1 MAAPAAA
8 AAPVDYSRLK
18 LLCIL
23 EGPGA
28 AVLSYAL
35 KCGTNK
41 TASVTLL
48 QYLTNLPDTSTANY
62 RALKG
67 EQKRKA
73 FTPTEKITIADDP
86 SCQSFDITL
95 LHKCIRLAC
104 ENVAGLNDAARWQD
118 NTVMEGLLT
127 KIKAERNE
135 CVHERPQMTN
145 EQHFLDKVEELK
157 NLFIRALQAVK
168 ERYGASDVET
178 TNVRNN
184 ITRQLQDILEAFT
197 EKIILQMNFNK
208 RLRFFKEESVDHLRN
223 IYKQFEYFDPLSFLS
238 GSPEERVHIQTV
250 FSKLVLKEQPKAIEI
265 DCLRL
270 LKFLRPKPEGSQPSQ
285 PIQDQR
291 PQLAVVSGV
300 AGSGK
305 TTLLTF
311 ILSEWLK
318 EECDRRVKHLEE
330 YDIVL
335 RIMCRDRDAQ
345 TLETFLGL
353 VFPSSLSVFNEPLAN
368 FLKHCKVLFIIDG
381 LDEMNSTSENLVNDI
396 LSISKYT
403 GNFSILAASRPERV
417 SDFLARTRQDYK
429 QWQVSIEGIPFRKR
443 MKFALQYCTSTNQ
456 DRLKE
461 LIVKKSNMKL
471 FELPLNL
478 IFLVTLFEDNP
489 DCIKENTTQS
499 SLYTNIHEWCT
510 EKLHHRIS
518 VDPTWGKKRPQTRNT
533 RIKRVLKVMYQMAL
547 QGLLQDRLSLS
558 DEDIERLADCC
569 EREDLPTHQVLGAFF
584 ILRSSVTNRVIK
596 RKYYIPHKGLLEYF
610 AAQHIMQSLQDGS
623 LSESGAIR
631 SLLHYVLQPQTKPL
645 DLKGLRNLFWHV
657 AGLLST
663 PGAPKRPEAIKEIL
677 DLLAETGAEWDEWI
691 SLVEDTHYNEN
702 FLQGIAHHVTENPPL
717 GTVKIIDT
725 TLASSAALLPHIP
738 PRNVEL
744 KLENETVNLK
754 NIHALT
760 GHNCSALYLSHHF
773 NYPCQK
779 PASDAVLRALDRS
792 HLIRF
797 LGHLSAGC
805 LALLPQSLTKLYL
818 ALPTDQYAG
827 SLLAAL
833 SGTVPSKLY
842 FLYIHVP
849 MEMVTPETLTSP
861 LPDVHSVILILS
873 DVNKSVI
880 NEACQVAAALQP
892 RKRGYRAIRFPRG
905 KMKTA
910 EWRELLHHLAAAKV
924 TVERIEIS
932 EGTIAKKE
940 ERELQGLAEN
950 LLRCR
955 FWRHHKDDYF
965 LP

>member
-178 TNVRNN
+178 TN
-184 ITRQLQDILEAFT
+184 
-197 EKIILQMNFNK
+197 
-208 RLRFFKEESVDHLRN
+208 
-223 IYKQFEYFDPLSFLS
+223 
-238 GSPEERVHIQTV
+238 
-250 FSKLVLKEQPKAIEI
+250 
-265 DCLRL
+265 
-270 LKFLRPKPEGSQPSQ
+270 
-285 PIQDQR
+285 
-291 PQLAVVSGV
+291 
-300 AGSGK
+300 
-305 TTLLTF
+305 
-311 ILSEWLK
+311 
-318 EECDRRVKHLEE
+318 
-330 YDIVL
+330 
-335 RIMCRDRDAQ
+335 
-345 TLETFLGL
+345 
-353 VFPSSLSVFNEPLAN
+353 
-368 FLKHCKVLFIIDG
+368 
-381 LDEMNSTSENLVNDI
+381 
-396 LSISKYT
+396 
-403 GNFSILAASRPERV
+403 
-417 SDFLARTRQDYK
+417 
-429 QWQVSIEGIPFRKR
+429 
-443 MKFALQYCTSTNQ
+443 
-456 DRLKE
+456 
-461 LIVKKSNMKL
+461 
-471 FELPLNL
+471 
-478 IFLVTLFEDNP
+478 
-489 DCIKENTTQS
+489 S